1 MDGDGE
7 TAPEPRYLPH
17 ELVSRILLRLP
28 FKSLMRFT
36 CVCKTWHSIITS
48 DQSFQREHHRLQEP
62 CVLIAPLIKSNDG
75 GPFTVTNKKVTT
87 PGLYRWEKSQSAATL
102 VQAMDSFPAEEARHK
117 FTHCNGLVLMPMA
130 GTVRVLNPATR
141 RLLVLPGRPHIVVP
155 KRLSRLFREGGAL
168 GIGHDPRSNTYK
180 VARFFYRYVDV
191 PVTSGRN
198 FTFGVEVFTIGR
210 DTHWRETAVPPPHP
224 IIAGQT
230 ASFLKGSLLWTIDES
245 LLEGDVTV
253 RGFLRF
259 SLEDESFSVIGA
271 PPGCPKLQ
279 YLASSLAEM
288 GGELYLVH
296 KVPASHTHLIW
307 VCDDVDGDDP
317 PRWVQRH
324 AIKVPC
330 CIHPVGAFDDGIVF
344 QPRSH
349 SRLLCVDSGRTE
361 GFRHVADMHDLR
373 YHHPDTNTSVEY
385 REEIVHAYDII
396 PYVPSLVPV

>member
-1 MDGDGE
+1 
-7 TAPEPRYLPH
+7 
-17 ELVSRILLRLP
+17 
-28 FKSLMRFT
+28 
-36 CVCKTWHSIITS
+36 
-48 DQSFQREHHRLQEP
+48 
-62 CVLIAPLIKSNDG
+62 
-75 GPFTVTNKKVTT
+75 
-87 PGLYRWEKSQSAATL
+87 
-102 VQAMDSFPAEEARHK
+102 
-117 FTHCNGLVLMPMA
+117 MPMA

-141 RLLVLPGRPHIVVP
+141 RVLVLPGRPHIVVP

-198 FTFGVEVFTIGR
+198 YTFGMEVFTIGR

-230 ASFLKGSLLWTIDES
+230 ASFFKGSLLWTIDES

-296 KVPASHTHLIW
+296 KGPASHTHLIW

-330 CIHPVGAFDDGIVF
+330 CIHPVVAFDDGIVF

-361 GFRHVADMHDLR
+361 GFRHVANMHDLR

-385 REEIVHAYDII
+385 TEEIVHAYDII

>member
-296 KVPASHTHLIW
+296 KVPANHTHLIW
-307 VCDDVDGDDP
+307 MTHIVTSIFVNSSCGIDLIISNNYCLADVSYDRLICSTTSGSAKAQTQRSIAHSRSECLQESSWPHSEHAHDD
-317 PRWVQRH
+317 
-324 AIKVPC
+324 AIVYLLC
-330 CIHPVGAFDDGIVF
+330 RTSPVGSECWAN
-344 QPRSH
+344 R
-349 SRLLCVDSGRTE
+349 
-361 GFRHVADMHDLR
+361 
-373 YHHPDTNTSVEY
+373 
-385 REEIVHAYDII
+385 
-396 PYVPSLVPV
+396 